1 MSHFLVHNV
10 SIRQILGKR
19 SQKTFN
25 VCGLNSKTYSNPRIQ
40 NSYDLHAKKK
50 PLQIPFPSSSRYHKA
65 SPDFSICTEHP
76 LKLSTRCSLTANIS
90 YKDSYPLPSEVTGAE
105 VLLYSMLEWSCQKA
119 SRFLKER
126 TPMAPRKH
134 CALQQ
139 SQRNLICPTYYS
151 LQYRNYLP
159 LSNVKSNNQP

>member
-1 MSHFLVHNV
+1 MSQSNV
-10 SIRQILGKR
+10 NIRQILGER
-19 SQKTFN
+19 SQKS
-25 VCGLNSKTYSNPRIQ
+25 VQCLQSKTYSNPHTL
-40 NSYDLHAKKK
+40 NSYDLHAQKK
-50 PLQIPFPSSSRYHKA
+50 IPYEFPFTSGFRCHKA
-65 SPDFSICTEHP
+65 SPDFSVCTEHP
-76 LKLSTRCSLTANIS
+76 LTFSTQCSLTANIS

-105 VLLYSMLEWSCQKA
+105 VFLYCMLEQSCQKA

-159 LSNVKSNNQP
+159 LSNVESNNQP